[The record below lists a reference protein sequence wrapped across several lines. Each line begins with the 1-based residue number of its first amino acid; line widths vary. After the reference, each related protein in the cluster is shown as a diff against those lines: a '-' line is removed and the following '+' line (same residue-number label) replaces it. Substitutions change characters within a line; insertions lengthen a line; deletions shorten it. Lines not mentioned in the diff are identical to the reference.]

1 MRLPYN
7 GNYGTTQ
14 KFNDACCRGAYA
26 KFGMI
31 GHNGMATEKEIKN
44 WLDKHQKQDTE
55 SFAAIHTHLDR
66 LDKATNNDLIIY
78 KLDEMKR
85 DISDLKREMK
95 ENNNELV
102 TKTEFNPVRNIVY
115 GMVGLILIGVLSA
128 IIALVVIR

>member
-1 MRLPYN
+1 
-7 GNYGTTQ
+7 
-14 KFNDACCRGAYA
+14 
-26 KFGMI
+26 
-31 GHNGMATEKEIKN
+31 MATEKEIKN

-95 ENNNELV
+95 EKNNELV

-128 IIALVVIR
+128 IIALVIIE

>member
-1 MRLPYN
+1 
-7 GNYGTTQ
+7 
-14 KFNDACCRGAYA
+14 
-26 KFGMI
+26 
-31 GHNGMATEKEIKN
+31 MAQKEIID

-95 ENNNELV
+95 EKNNELV
-102 TKTEFNPVRNIVY
+102 TKAEFAPVRNIVY
-115 GMVGLILIGVLSA
+115 GMVSLILIGVLSA
-128 IIALVVIR
+128 IIALVIIR

>member
-1 MRLPYN
+1 
-7 GNYGTTQ
+7 
-14 KFNDACCRGAYA
+14 
-26 KFGMI
+26 
-31 GHNGMATEKEIKN
+31 MATEKEIKN

-95 ENNNELV
+95 EKNNELV
-102 TKTEFNPVRNIVY
+102 TKAEFAPVRNIVY
-115 GMVGLILIGVLSA
+115 GMVSLILIGVLSA
-128 IIALVVIR
+128 IVALVVIR

>member
-1 MRLPYN
+1 
-7 GNYGTTQ
+7 
-14 KFNDACCRGAYA
+14 
-26 KFGMI
+26 
-31 GHNGMATEKEIKN
+31 MATEKEIKN

-55 SFAAIHTHLDR
+55 NFAAIHTHLDR

-115 GMVGLILIGVLSA
+115 GMVSLILIGVLSA

>member
-1 MRLPYN
+1 
-7 GNYGTTQ
+7 
-14 KFNDACCRGAYA
+14 
-26 KFGMI
+26 
-31 GHNGMATEKEIKN
+31 MATEKEIKN

-95 ENNNELV
+95 EKNNELV

-115 GMVGLILIGVLSA
+115 GMVSLILVGVLSA

>member
-1 MRLPYN
+1 
-7 GNYGTTQ
+7 
-14 KFNDACCRGAYA
+14 
-26 KFGMI
+26 
-31 GHNGMATEKEIKN
+31 MATEKEIKN

>member
-1 MRLPYN
+1 
-7 GNYGTTQ
+7 
-14 KFNDACCRGAYA
+14 
-26 KFGMI
+26 
-31 GHNGMATEKEIKN
+31 MATDKEVKN

-55 SFAAIHTHLDR
+55 NFQAIHTHLDR

-95 ENNNELV
+95 EKNNELV

-115 GMVGLILIGVLSA
+115 GMVSLILIGVLSA

>member
-1 MRLPYN
+1 
-7 GNYGTTQ
+7 
-14 KFNDACCRGAYA
+14 
-26 KFGMI
+26 
-31 GHNGMATEKEIKN
+31 MATEKEIKN
-44 WLDKHQKQDTE
+44 WLDKHQKQDIE

-66 LDKATNNDLIIY
+66 LDKVINNDLIIY